1 VEIMVEFMQLA
12 DTQFGMRRWMSHQA
26 KEDPQTQATRQK
38 RWIDI
43 GLVKEGELPNPYPV
57 DVTDM
62 AIESENYSKVL
73 NKANETK
80 PAFVMVC
87 GDLINNLDQL
97 DQRSALLEISQQLN
111 DDIPLRL
118 VPGNH
123 DLCPDFHNASP
134 EALQEYRGVF
144 GDDYYSFV
152 AGEALFVGLN
162 SEIFDSS
169 DLLGNEYETQMEFL
183 KDTLHSQEA
192 NNAHSICAFMHKPL
206 FLENP
211 LDDDTYGQLKPT
223 HRKDLMN
230 LLEESGVSLMLAGHL
245 HHNRE
250 AEYKNLKLIATGAV
264 GYPIVGSC
272 GYRTITLEPE
282 TMTHRFHEI

>member
-1 VEIMVEFMQLA
+1 
-12 DTQFGMRRWMSHQA
+12 MSHQA
-26 KEDPQTQATRQK
+26 KEDPQTQATRQQ
-38 RWIDI
+38 RWIDN
-43 GLVKEGELPNPYPV
+43 GFVKEGELPNPYPV

-73 NKANETK
+73 NIANETK

-97 DQRSALLEISQQLN
+97 DQRSALLEISEHLN
-111 DDIPLRL
+111 KDIPLRL

-134 EALQEYRGVF
+134 EALQEYRSVF
-144 GDDYYSFV
+144 GADYYSFV
-152 AGEALFVGLN
+152 ADEALFVGLN

-192 NNAHSICAFMHKPL
+192 KNAHSICAFMHKPL
-206 FLENP
+206 FLEDP

-230 LLEESGVSLMLAGHL
+230 LLEESRVSLMLAGHL

-282 TMTHRFHEI
+282 AMTHRYHEI

>member
-1 VEIMVEFMQLA
+1 MVEFMQLA

-26 KEDPQTQATRQK
+26 KENPQTQATRQQ
-38 RWIDI
+38 RWIDN
-43 GLVKEGELPNPYPV
+43 GFVKEGELPNPYPV

-97 DQRSALLEISQQLN
+97 DQRTALLEISEQLN

-123 DLCPDFHNASP
+123 DLCPDFYNASP
-134 EALQEYRGVF
+134 EALQEYRNVF

-152 AGEALFVGLN
+152 EDEALFIGLN

-183 KDTLHSQEA
+183 KDTLNSQEA
-192 NNAHSICAFMHKPL
+192 KNAHSICAFMHKPL
-206 FLENP
+206 FLEDP
-211 LDDDTYGQLKPT
+211 LDDGGYGQLKPT

-230 LLEESGVSLMLAGHL
+230 LLEESRVSLMLAGHL

-272 GYRTITLEPE
+272 GYRTIALEPE
-282 TMTHRFHEI
+282 AMTHRYHEI